1 MSGVPGDIEIMQ
13 PAEVAALV
21 KDDSAVRYVDVR
33 TVGEFAQGRPLLP
46 AVNIPFVFHHP
57 LTTDPI
63 PNGAFADLVSHL
75 FTPAT
80 RLVLGA
86 AGDGAADPR
95 AEAAAAA
102 LAACG
107 FERLAVMP
115 AGFSGWR
122 AALLPTT
129 RDNRDGV
136 SYVSLL
142 TRYRR
147 KDKRAGKGGGGH

>member
-1 MSGVPGDIEIMQ
+1 MSFEIMQ
-13 PAEVAALV
+13 PAEVAALA
-21 KDDSAVRYVDVR
+21 KEDAAVRYVDVR

-57 LTTDPI
+57 LTTAAI
-63 PNGAFADLVSHL
+63 PNGAFAELVAHL
-75 FTPAT
+75 FVPAT

-86 AGDGAADPR
+86 AGEGAGDPR
-95 AEAAAAA
+95 AESAAMA
-102 LAACG
+102 LAAFG
-107 FERLAVMP
+107 FERLVVMP
-115 AGFSGWR
+115 AGFNGWR

-142 TRYRR
+142 TRFRR
-147 KDKRAGKGGGGH
+147 KDKRTGKGGGH

>member
-1 MSGVPGDIEIMQ
+1 MNIQTMQ

-21 KDDSAVRYVDVR
+21 KEDPAVRYIDVR

-46 AVNIPFVFHHP
+46 TVNIPFVFHHP
-57 LTTDPI
+57 VTTEAI
-63 PNGAFADLVSHL
+63 PNSVFADLVSHL
-75 FTPAT
+75 FAPAT

-86 AGDGAADPR
+86 AGSDTADDR
-95 AEAAAAA
+95 AGSAAAA
-102 LAACG
+102 LAARG
-107 FERLAVMP
+107 FEQLAVMP
-115 AGFSGWR
+115 AGFNGWR

-142 TRYRR
+142 TRFRR
-147 KDKRAGKGGGGH
+147 KDKRAGKGGGSH